1 MRVLKIRPLRIS
13 WVASGLSVIPLAIAG
28 VGLPLTF
35 SRRPFT

>member
-13 WVASGLSVIPLAIAG
+13 WIANGLSTIPLVIAG
-28 VGLPLTF
+28 VGLPRTF